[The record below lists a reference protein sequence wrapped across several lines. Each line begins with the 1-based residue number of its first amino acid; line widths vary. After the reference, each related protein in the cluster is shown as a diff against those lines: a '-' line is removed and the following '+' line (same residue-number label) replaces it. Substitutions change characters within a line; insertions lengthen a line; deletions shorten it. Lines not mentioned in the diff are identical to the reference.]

1 MRGFERDVA
10 GIGALAEPVR
20 RQLYLFVC
28 AQPTPVS
35 RDQAAD
41 AVGVPRHKA
50 KFHLDRLESEG
61 LLETEYARVTGRTG
75 PGAGRTAKL
84 YRRAAREVAVS
95 LPTREYEL
103 AGRLMAGAIAESART
118 GTSVLEILH
127 RMASEYGTL
136 VGGTAL
142 ATEGGKP
149 ATPQA
154 ALDIAVQALREHG
167 YDISPGTLYPLLKR
181 MERNGW
187 LRCETRREG
196 DRTVMANC
204 PFHALA
210 QVHPTLV
217 CHMNHALITGLIGSL
232 APDRVDAK
240 LDPGDDRCCVTLV
253 LPRE

>member
-167 YDISPGTLYPLLKR
+167 YEPASAA
-181 MERNGW
+181 
-187 LRCETRREG
+187 

>member
-167 YDISPGTLYPLLKR
+167 YEP
-181 MERNGW
+181 
-187 LRCETRREG
+187 RREG

>member
-1 MRGFERDVA
+1 VRGFERDVA

-167 YDISPGTLYPLLKR
+167 YEP
-181 MERNGW
+181 
-187 LRCETRREG
+187 RREG